1 MITATANAYRTVAAG
16 VVAKLLLPAVE
27 ALLTRWGVNPKT
39 SHAVALVVD
48 RVAGAIIETSMG
60 AKDPVP

>member
-1 MITATANAYRTVAAG
+1 MIAATTNAYRAVAAE
-16 VVAKLLLPAVE
+16 VVARLLLPVVE
-27 ALLTRWGVNPKT
+27 GLLTRWGVNPKT